1 MMKQE
6 LLTNHD
12 KIANKSTTN
21 ILLIITLSFPSLII
35 LTWIGFFRFNL
46 IKLYF
51 YGLIG
56 TICTVSPYI
65 LRKFGANTNFLKYY
79 VIAMSGVTIGILN
92 ASGVVNLYITLIL
105 PIALSCIYFDK
116 KLTIMASV
124 LQTII
129 IIVSNYPR
137 ITTDPIYADEPI
149 RNYLAVTAGYIIEV
163 LLLSTIFIWLASRTR
178 NLLKNLLNSKEQ
190 SLLYIDK
197 LKGVMNSSKN
207 ASETLS
213 TSVKQLLLAIEQATT
228 STDNINHNAD
238 SASSGCEKN
247 LEYIENTNT
256 TVANISN
263 TLESISTKT
272 QKLSEISQNTTTA
285 VDENEKIISQAI
297 SYMQEIESS
306 TVQNKN
312 IINTLSER
320 SEEIGRI
327 IDIITNITGQTNL
340 LALNAA
346 IESARAG
353 EAGKGFSV
361 VSDEIRT
368 LAEKSASAAKDISN
382 IINQIQEDTKKAVNS
397 IDQSYSIIKSG
408 IDLVKN
414 VGESFKKL
422 KELQDISNQE
432 IQNIAHNSSQT
443 AQYGHEIAEVISNTK
458 EITSKSLD
466 ELKAIA
472 SDTSVQSSVMQEI
485 LSSFNVIDNIADEL
499 LKLSNSCDTI

>member
-1 MMKQE
+1 
-6 LLTNHD
+6 
-12 KIANKSTTN
+12 
-21 ILLIITLSFPSLII
+21 
-35 LTWIGFFRFNL
+35 
-46 IKLYF
+46 
-51 YGLIG
+51 
-56 TICTVSPYI
+56 
-65 LRKFGANTNFLKYY
+65 
-79 VIAMSGVTIGILN
+79 
-92 ASGVVNLYITLIL
+92 
-105 PIALSCIYFDK
+105 
-116 KLTIMASV
+116 MASV